1 MEENENVAEEAT
13 QETVEQTTEP
23 QVEEKQEE
31 SPVSINE
38 DGDIKIDLTKIPV
51 EPEPEKENE
60 TTTELTENNT
70 DEGGIVENVQPEDAG
85 TTQEQEEV
93 QPETQTQEETTVD
106 EVVDLPENL
115 QKLMEF
121 MEETGGG
128 LEDYMMLNKN
138 IEEMDDSEVLSD
150 YYKQTKPHLNH
161 EEINFLLEENFS
173 YDEESDNEKEI
184 KRKKIA
190 LKEQV
195 AEAKAH
201 LEESKSK
208 YYKEIK
214 AGGKLTSEQQKA
226 IEFFNRYNQEEEQN
240 VKTVENQQRTF
251 LNKTDEV
258 FKNFDGFEFNVGDKK
273 IKYNITDVDAVKNKQ
288 VDINNFVGKF
298 LNDGLMNDAA
308 GYHKSLFTA
317 MNPDAIAKHFYEQ
330 GRTDAVKQSVAES
343 KNINTSR
350 ESHKVYEGEGG
361 IKFRVLGE
369 DSSDMKL
376 RIKKRN

>member
-1 MEENENVAEEAT
+1 MEENVENVVEETT
-13 QETVEQTTEP
+13 QDPVEETTE
-23 QVEEKQEE
+23 QKQEE

-38 DGDIKIDLTKIPV
+38 DGDYKIDLTKIPV

-60 TTTELTENNT
+60 TTETTEVAEDNT
-70 DEGGIVENVQPEDAG
+70 VNEGVVGIDEDANAP
-85 TTQEQEEV
+85 QEQEEV
-93 QPETQTQEETTVD
+93 QPEEQTQEETTVD

-138 IEEMDDSEVLSD
+138 VKEMDDSEILSD

-173 YDEESDNEKEI
+173 YDEESDDEREV

-195 AEAKAH
+195 AEARTH

-214 AGGKLTSEQQKA
+214 AGSKLTSEQQKA
-226 IEFFNRYNQEEEQN
+226 VEFFNRYNQEEEQN
-240 VKTVENQQRTF
+240 VKVVENQQKTF
-251 LNKTDEV
+251 LNKTDKV
-258 FKNFDGFEFNVGDKK
+258 FNKSFDGFEFNVGDKK
-273 IKYNITDVDAVKNKQ
+273 IKYNVADVDSVKNKQ

-298 LNDGLMNDAA
+298 LNDGLMEDAA

-330 GRTDAVKQSVAES
+330 GKTDAVKQSVAES

-361 IKFRVLGE
+361 IKFKVLGE
-369 DSSDMKL
+369 DSGDMKL